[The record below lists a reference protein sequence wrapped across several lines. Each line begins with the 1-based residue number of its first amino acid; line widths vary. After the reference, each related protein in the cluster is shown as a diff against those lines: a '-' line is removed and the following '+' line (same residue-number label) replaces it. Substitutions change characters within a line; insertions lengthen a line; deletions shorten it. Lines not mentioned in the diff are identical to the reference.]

1 MDKIALDPDED
12 DLAWTKASRR
22 ANVIRRLLE
31 SGNGHLTPSAV
42 ASAILELISVDL
54 ACFASLPDIGRLAA
68 TSAFL
73 PMWRGRLNDTRSLA
87 EEIKTFWLRPEKPR
101 FSCLVD
107 RIVARCY
114 EVGIRRPNWR
124 RLPSFTR

>member
-31 SGNGHLTPSAV
+31 SGNGHPTPSAV

-73 PMWRGRLNDTRSLA
+73 PMWRGRLNDTRSLDRTTETIIA
-87 EEIKTFWLRPEKPR
+87 EEI
-101 FSCLVD
+101 
-107 RIVARCY
+107 
-114 EVGIRRPNWR
+114 
-124 RLPSFTR
+124 